1 MIDSPKSIGNNN
13 IVRSNT
19 ETDCIANE
27 KKRAIEME
35 DSAPKRLKL
44 EQESMLWTNDNGN
57 IADLVNVIKDEISN
71 YAPCML
77 L

>member
-1 MIDSPKSIGNNN
+1 VKDSPKSIGNHN
-13 IVRSNT
+13 IARSNT
-19 ETDCIANE
+19 ETNSIANE

-44 EQESMLWTNDNGN
+44 EQESMQWTNDNGN
-57 IADLVNVIKDEISN
+57 IADLVNVIKDETSN

>member
-1 MIDSPKSIGNNN
+1 VIDSPKSIGNYN
-13 IVRSNT
+13 VARSNT
-19 ETDCIANE
+19 ETNSIANE

-44 EQESMLWTNDNGN
+44 EEESMQWTNDNGN

>member
-1 MIDSPKSIGNNN
+1 
-13 IVRSNT
+13 
-19 ETDCIANE
+19 
-27 KKRAIEME
+27 ME

-44 EQESMLWTNDNGN
+44 EQESMQWTNDNGN
-57 IADLVNVIKDEISN
+57 IADLVNVIKDETSN